1 MRVAKELIYLQVI
14 KINLMR
20 VSLGRTGIVDE
31 NIFIQ
36 QSNEN
41 KKEFYV
47 LIVLRTLTF
56 C

>member
-1 MRVAKELIYLQVI
+1 M
-14 KINLMR
+14 
-20 VSLGRTGIVDE
+20 SLGSTGIVDE
-31 NIFIQ
+31 NILLQ

-47 LIVLRTLTF
+47 LIVLKTLKF